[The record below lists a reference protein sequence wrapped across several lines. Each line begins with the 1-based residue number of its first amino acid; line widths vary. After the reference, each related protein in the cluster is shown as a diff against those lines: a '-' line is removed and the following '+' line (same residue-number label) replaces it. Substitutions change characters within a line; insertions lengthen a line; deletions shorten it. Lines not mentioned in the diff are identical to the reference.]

1 MGRYMRLAFVTGPHG
16 RTMLYDEFMVPW
28 SMFSSPHPS
37 RGLQGS
43 RQMQLT
49 KSRHQH

>member
-28 SMFSSPHPS
+28 SMFSCPCLPC
-37 RGLQGS
+37 GLQGS
-43 RQMQLT
+43 RQVQVV

>member
-28 SMFSSPHPS
+28 SMFSSPHPPC
-37 RGLQGS
+37 GLQGS
-43 RQMQLT
+43 RQVQVV